1 MPQPNNKKTPG
12 SPKSQGWS
20 YLKEGTKYSN
30 IIDVFMAGNSLN
42 RFEAE
47 SFGDHCLNTTISTL
61 SSQLDLEI
69 SRKMEKVPNRFGGT
83 TNVMRYWF
91 SESDIQKI
99 KLLKEKQ
106 L

>member
-1 MPQPNNKKTPG
+1 MPQPNNKKIPG
-12 SPKSQGWS
+12 SPKSQGLS

-30 IIDVFMAGNSLN
+30 IIDAFQRRENLN

-47 SFGDHCLNTTISTL
+47 ELGNQCLNSTISTL
-61 SSQLDLEI
+61 SSQLGLEI
-69 SRKMEKVPNRFGGT
+69 PREMEKIPNRFGGT
-83 TNVMRYWF
+83 THVMRYWF

>member
-1 MPQPNNKKTPG
+1 MSQQNNKKTPG
-12 SPKSQGWS
+12 SPKSQGLS

-30 IIDVFMAGNSLN
+30 IIDIFMNGNSLN

-47 SFGDHCLNTTISTL
+47 ELGDHCLNSIISTL

-69 SRKMEKVPNRFGGT
+69 PRKMEKVPNRFGGT
-83 TNVMRYWF
+83 THVMRYWF

>member
-1 MPQPNNKKTPG
+1 MSKSNNKKTPG
-12 SPKSQGWS
+12 SPKSQGLS

-30 IIDVFMAGNSLN
+30 IIDVFQSGKSLN

-47 SFGDHCLNTTISTL
+47 RYGDHCLNTTVSTISI
-61 SSQLDLEI
+61 QLDLEI
-69 SRKMEKVPNRFGGT
+69 PRKMEQVPNRFGGT

>member
-1 MPQPNNKKTPG
+1 MTNSNKKKPSG
-12 SPKSQGWS
+12 SGKQQRVNQ
-20 YLKEGTKYSN
+20 KIGTKKFN
-30 IIDVFMAGNSLN
+30 IIQHFLKGFSLN

-47 SFGDHCLNTTISTL
+47 ELGDHCLHSTVSTL
-61 SSQLDLEI
+61 VNKLGFEI
-69 SRKMEKVPNRFGGT
+69 SRKWEAAPNRFDGT
-83 TNVMRYWF
+83 TRVKRYWF

>member
-1 MPQPNNKKTPG
+1 MTKQNKKKPSDSSG
-12 SPKSQGWS
+12 KSQRVNQ
-20 YLKEGTKYSN
+20 KIGTKKFN
-30 IIDVFMAGNSLN
+30 IIQYFLKGLSLN

-47 SFGDHCLNTTISTL
+47 ELGDHCLNSIISTL

-69 SRKMEKVPNRFGGT
+69 PRKMEKVPNRFGGT
-83 TNVMRYWF
+83 THVMRYWF

>member
-1 MPQPNNKKTPG
+1 MSKSNNKKTPG
-12 SPKSQGWS
+12 SPKSQGLS

-30 IIDVFMAGNSLN
+30 IIDVFQSGKSLN

-47 SFGDHCLNTTISTL
+47 ELGDHCLHSTVSTL
-61 SSQLDLEI
+61 VNKLGFEI
-69 SRKMEKVPNRFGGT
+69 SRKWEAVPNRFDGT
-83 TNVMRYWF
+83 TRVKRYWF

>member
-30 IIDVFMAGNSLN
+30 IIDVFMTGNSLN

-47 SFGDHCLNTTISTL
+47 ELGDHCLNSIISTL

-69 SRKMEKVPNRFGGT
+69 PRKMEKVPNRFGGT
-83 TNVMRYWF
+83 THVMRYWF

>member
-1 MPQPNNKKTPG
+1 MSKSNNKKPPG
-12 SPKSQGWS
+12 SPKSQGA

-30 IIDVFMAGNSLN
+30 IIDVFMTGNSLN

-69 SRKMEKVPNRFGGT
+69 PRKMEKVPNRFGGT